1 MSGSP
6 ERVIKYAALATVLDQ
21 LTGAA
26 ATATTQATAAATSNT
41 NSSHWAEG
49 SDAQVIALGG
59 EKSSKGWNTKT
70 NQDGSHWAEG
80 TDQQVIALGGTKS
93 SKGWADVS
101 ETQADRSEAEA
112 DRSANESNKAI
123 AFSQTNSYRLALDL
137 APFFNPSLVAEITA
151 TWDEATT
158 SPSITIS

>member
-59 EKSSKGWNTKT
+59 EKSSKGWA
-70 NQDGSHWAEG
+70 AE
-80 TDQQVIALGGTKS
+80 
-93 SKGWADVS
+93 S
-101 ETQADRSEAEA
+101 EAQADRSESASNSAA
-112 DRSANESNKAI
+112 DLVNYVSFASVEQVASLQQAKY
-123 AFSQTNSYRLALDL
+123 SLVTSL
-137 APFFNPSLVAEITA
+137 APYFDPTLVAEVTA

-158 SPSITIS
+158 SPSIIIS

>member
-101 ETQADRSEAEA
+101 ETQADRSESAA
-112 DRSANESNKAI
+112 RS
-123 AFSQTNSYRLALDL
+123 RGR
-137 APFFNPSLVAEITA
+137 
-151 TWDEATT
+151 
-158 SPSITIS
+158 

>member
-26 ATATTQATAAATSNT
+26 AVATQKAAEAATSNT
-41 NSSHWAEG
+41 HSSQWAEG

-59 EKSSKGWNTKT
+59 EKSSKGWA
-70 NQDGSHWAEG
+70 AE
-80 TDQQVIALGGTKS
+80 
-93 SKGWADVS
+93 S
-101 ETQADRSEAEA
+101 EAQADRAESEA
-112 DRSANESNKAI
+112 DRAADESNKAI
-123 AFSQTNSYRLALDL
+123 AFAQTNAYRLAIDL
-137 APFFNPSLVAEITA
+137 APFFDPSLVAEITA